1 MQHEKP
7 LSYRKLKKKKKKSQ
21 CPGHKVKDLLDVNLK
36 SKTKLRFP

>member
-7 LSYRKLKKKKKKSQ
+7 LSYRKLKKKKKSQ

-36 SKTKLRFP
+36 IKTKLSFP